1 MALPC
6 SYLITDPC
14 DQDQVRRALAS
25 EADAVVLDLVCE
37 RASAPAVRREACYVV
52 SGRPAGRLW
61 ARINPLGSGLGAD
74 DCRDL
79 VGPGLAG
86 VFLPYVQSAQDLRD
100 LAVVLRQHELGA
112 GVEPGSVL
120 VVAVIETALGVLK
133 LRDIAEASPRLAGLA
148 IDRAALA
155 QDLDG
160 GVEGFGVKYAAGEL
174 AVVARAHG
182 LAAVEASAAG
192 APGQASDLSKVRSDG
207 FSAAVV
213 REAAEAAVAN
223 ALFDGAGE
231 PDPDLV
237 AAYLEAREQ
246 GEELA
251 LQGGR
256 FVDAYAARRLRAWAP
271 PSTDLPKGLGT

>member
-61 ARINPLGSGLGAD
+61 ARINPLGSG
-74 DCRDL
+74 
-79 VGPGLAG
+79 
-86 VFLPYVQSAQDLRD
+86 
-100 LAVVLRQHELGA
+100 LGA